1 MHLTYKYTREVESKK
16 MKNMHYANRKHK
28 KAAMSMLKSGKV
40 DFKTRSISEFKYIKQ
55 I

>member
-1 MHLTYKYTREVESKK
+1 
-16 MKNMHYANRKHK
+16 MKNMHYANRNHK

-55 I
+55 IWQIEKKKNVQL